1 MGVFNQEYFYIKAT
15 DAEKLRFKNIISAII
30 DTTLSMVKNGVV
42 VLPSDFSKNAKPS
55 IYKHKE
61 IATTDKQ
68 TAFQKYKYDNVMSL
82 KDIFL
87 ECLPNKDN
95 IFFLNKAIKN
105 IKIVKVINGNNKKIK
120 FVFYKNFINTI
131 GLAEKQ
137 YLINDILY
145 FEKIIN
151 DNNKRFTKLLQQA
164 LMERKKIMKMMIK
177 KTPVPK
183 KAIYRDNI
191 EFLTDKSL

>member
-42 VLPSDFSKNAKPS
+42 VLPSDLSKNAKQS
-55 IYKHKE
+55 IYKHIE
-61 IATTDKQ
+61 IATMDKQ

-95 IFFLNKAIKN
+95 IFF
-105 IKIVKVINGNNKKIK
+105 KKIK

-131 GLAEKQ
+131 GLDNRQ
-137 YLINDILY
+137 HLINDILY

-151 DNNKRFTKLLQQA
+151 DNNKRFTKLLPQA
-164 LMERKKIMKMMIK
+164 LIERKKIMKMMIK

>member
-1 MGVFNQEYFYIKAT
+1 MSKLECSYKKTT
-15 DAEKLRFKNIISAII
+15 DIEKLRFKNIISAIV
-30 DTTLSMVKNGVV
+30 DATLSMVENGVV

-61 IATTDKQ
+61 ITTTDKQ
-68 TAFQKYKYDNVMSL
+68 TAFQKYKYDNIMSL

-120 FVFYKNFINTI
+120 FVFHKNIINTI
-131 GLAEKQ
+131 GLVEKHN
-137 YLINDILY
+137 LIKDVLY

-151 DNNKRFTKLLQQA
+151 DNNKRFTKLLPQA
-164 LMERKKIMKMMIK
+164 LMERKKIIKTIIK
-177 KTPVPK
+177 KTSVPE
-183 KAIYRDNI
+183 KAIHRDNTDL
-191 EFLTDKSL
+191 LTDKSL

>member
-1 MGVFNQEYFYIKAT
+1 MSKLECSYKKTT
-15 DAEKLRFKNIISAII
+15 DIEKLRFKNIISAIV
-30 DTTLSMVKNGVV
+30 DATLSMVENGVV

-61 IATTDKQ
+61 ITTTDKQ

-120 FVFYKNFINTI
+120 FVFHKNIINTI
-131 GLAEKQ
+131 GLVEQ
-137 YLINDILY
+137 HNLIKDVLY
-145 FEKIIN
+145 FEKVIN
-151 DNNKRFTKLLQQA
+151 CNNKRFTQLLPYA
-164 LMERKKIMKMMIK
+164 IMERKKIIQTIIK
-177 KTPVPK
+177 KTSVPY
-183 KAIYRDNI
+183 KAIHHENTN
-191 EFLTDKSL
+191 LPTDESL

>member
-1 MGVFNQEYFYIKAT
+1 MFDKEYFYTKAT
-15 DAEKLRFKNIISAII
+15 DIEKLRFKKIISAIV
-30 DTTLSMVKNGVV
+30 DATLSMVKNGVV

-131 GLAEKQ
+131 NSQERRNLVK
-137 YLINDILY
+137 DVLY
-145 FEKIIN
+145 FEKVIN
-151 DNNKRFTKLLQQA
+151 YHNKRLVKMLPQA
-164 LMERKKIMKMMIK
+164 LIEREKIMKMMIK

-183 KAIYRDNI
+183 NAIYIDKDVS
-191 EFLTDKSL
+191 FLNKSL